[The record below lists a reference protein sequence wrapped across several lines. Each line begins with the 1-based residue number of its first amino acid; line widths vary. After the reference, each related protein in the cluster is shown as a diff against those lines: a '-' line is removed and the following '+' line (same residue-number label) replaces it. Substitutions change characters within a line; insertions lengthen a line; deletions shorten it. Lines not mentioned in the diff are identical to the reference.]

1 MISKLQALEVKN
13 NVQRFFFEKMIFL
26 GTFLGSDFLLESDIL
41 AMFGNVLEF
50 E

>member
-26 GTFLGSDFLLESDIL
+26 GTFLGSDLLESDIL